1 MHLKKSSN
9 NDGRA
14 LALSNGSRLV
24 FEEIGIWRE
33 IQAKV
38 IPINEIHTSQK
49 GSFGRS
55 LFTTED
61 TKEDALGYIISYAD
75 LLNVLKKKVKK
86 ESFLESATVEY
97 INTEEKKIFFHTQR
111 RKKNFLF
118 RFVSI
123 GRWWPI

>member
-1 MHLKKSSN
+1 MIKKITIVGGGPVGLIFAALLDKKYHYEILDAPKKSSK
-9 NDGRA
+9 NDERA
-14 LALSNGSRLV
+14 LALSKGSRLV
-24 FEEIGIWRE
+24 FEEIGVWRE

-86 ESFLESATVEY
+86 
-97 INTEEKKIFFHTQR
+97 N
-111 RKKNFLF
+111 LF
-118 RFVSI
+118 
-123 GRWWPI
+123 